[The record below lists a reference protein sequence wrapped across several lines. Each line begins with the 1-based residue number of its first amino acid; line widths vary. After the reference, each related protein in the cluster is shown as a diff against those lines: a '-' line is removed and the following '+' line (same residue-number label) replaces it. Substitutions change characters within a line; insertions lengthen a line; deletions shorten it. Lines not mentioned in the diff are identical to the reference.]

1 MGLESDNC
9 GYGFASLAMNLYLKN
24 LNEIIKKLNQV
35 INLNLKTN
43 HNLINQKKI
52 IIITRNMSKTRLSE
66 VPIANNNCIESFLTG
81 DTS

>member
-43 HNLINQKKI
+43 HNLINQK
-52 IIITRNMSKTRLSE
+52 NYYNYQE
-66 VPIANNNCIESFLTG
+66 YEQDEAQ
-81 DTS
+81 